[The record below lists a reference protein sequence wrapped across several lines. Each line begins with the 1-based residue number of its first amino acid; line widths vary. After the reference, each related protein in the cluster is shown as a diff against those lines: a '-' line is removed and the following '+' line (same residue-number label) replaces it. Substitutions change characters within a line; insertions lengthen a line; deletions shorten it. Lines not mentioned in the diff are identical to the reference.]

1 MIDKQIKI
9 GLLFVVLSLLSSI
22 HTIAQTVKLNGVKYE
37 LNYEDSSAKV
47 IWGSKACENLVIPPN
62 IKYKGK
68 EFLVTSIGQAAFFY
82 PGKYD
87 IIIKVVLPNT
97 IKCIE
102 RDAFRECK
110 RIKELILSP
119 ELNHIEV
126 GAFAGCESLEHLVLP
141 DNLQYIGRGAFERCA
156 SLVELKLPN
165 NLKSIGNGAFTNC
178 INLEKIILPD
188 QFTHIKDVFFYEPI
202 FKGCK
207 KIEIVEAA
215 TIEIPPHY
223 IIFSP
228 KLDGTYTDYLKVS
241 SYTIQQELDKE
252 CPFWK
257 KMKGFSKLYLQSNI
271 YYSISE
277 WQKKKEY
284 ETTAQYQ
291 QRVTVE
297 NRQKEIERLSIRL
310 RNEYI
315 EKNKPEILKGTIG
328 TYDAD
333 YNIFPIE
340 TECGNTFVQVPM
352 EEAQTFKQSWN
363 NVKMNPTYGIVDN
376 GLAIL
381 SCEFTLNG
389 KTYQSPVSYNKQNSD
404 VAINLP
410 PLEISLDGG
419 ANIAE
424 NQVKPTPVTK
434 DNSLDINIP
443 VEANNNGNTFAV
455 IIGNENYQ
463 HVSSVPYAK
472 NDAKIFATYCQKTLG
487 LPQSNVR
494 NYENA
499 TFGTM
504 LTALAD
510 AKAIAEAYN
519 GDINLIFYYAGHGIP
534 NEKDNSAYLLPIDV
548 DGRQIEACFSL
559 SRLYSE
565 LQSLNARSVVVFM
578 DACFSGAQ
586 RGDGML
592 ASARGVAIKAKSA
605 APQGNMVVFSAA
617 SGDETAYPYK
627 EKGHGM
633 FTYFLLKKLNESKG
647 NVTLGELG
655 DYITTQV
662 KQQSI
667 VVNRK
672 SQTPT
677 VVPSNAMGGEWREW
691 KLK

>member
-1 MIDKQIKI
+1 MRRIILLTVLLLCTIVGVCQKTKIDGLEYQVIFLGEVMVKNGKDASGCVEIPENVTIKGKTYRVTEI
-9 GLLFVVLSLLSSI
+9 GKKAFYKNNNIYKIIIPNSVNFIRESAFAESSLQELIVPDKCYIDYVWYKHPLYFCKELTTIKGHNNPLPEYIAHAIIEDLSSSYI
-22 HTIAQTVKLNGVKYE
+22 SSYSEQNTYFYEGKYYYAENYTPPFYKKLQKIKNGFEY
-37 LNYEDSSAKV
+37 YAYH
-47 IWGSKACENLVIPPN
+47 N
-62 IKYKGK
+62 IK
-68 EFLVTSIGQAAFFY
+68 
-82 PGKYD
+82 
-87 IIIKVVLPNT
+87 
-97 IKCIE
+97 
-102 RDAFRECK
+102 
-110 RIKELILSP
+110 
-119 ELNHIEV
+119 
-126 GAFAGCESLEHLVLP
+126 
-141 DNLQYIGRGAFERCA
+141 
-156 SLVELKLPN
+156 N
-165 NLKSIGNGAFTNC
+165 NIA
-178 INLEKIILPD
+178 
-188 QFTHIKDVFFYEPI
+188 
-202 FKGCK
+202 
-207 KIEIVEAA
+207 
-215 TIEIPPHY
+215 
-223 IIFSP
+223 
-228 KLDGTYTDYLKVS
+228 
-241 SYTIQQELDKE
+241 
-252 CPFWK
+252 
-257 KMKGFSKLYLQSNI
+257 
-271 YYSISE
+271 E

-291 QRVTVE
+291 QRVTEE
-297 NRQKEIERLSIRL
+297 NRKKEVDRLSVQL
-310 RNEYI
+310 RKEYI
-315 EKNKPEILKGTIG
+315 EKYKPRVFKGTIG

-333 YNIFPIE
+333 YNIFPID
-340 TECGNTFVQVPM
+340 TECGKTFVQVSM
-352 EEAQTFKQSWN
+352 EEAQNFKQNWN

-376 GLAIL
+376 SLAIL

-410 PLEISLDGG
+410 PLEINIDGG
-419 ANIAE
+419 TTIAE
-424 NQVKPTPVTK
+424 NQVKVTPVTI
-434 DNSLDINIP
+434 DNSLDTNIP
-443 VEANNNGNTFAV
+443 VEANNNAKTFAI

-463 HVSSVPYAK
+463 YVSSVPYAK

-494 NYENA
+494 SYENA

-548 DGRQIEACFSL
+548 DGKQIEACFSVT
-559 SRLYSE
+559 RLYSE

-586 RGDGML
+586 RGEGML
-592 ASARGVAIKAKSA
+592 VEARGVAIKAKSA

-633 FTYFLLKKLNESKG
+633 FTYFLLKKLNETKG

-677 VVPSNAMGGEWREW
+677 VVPSSSMSADWRNW